1 MCEGLEDGAV
11 TMHDDETIA
20 LVARALSHPARVR
33 IVRLLATQANCR
45 GADVFSELPLAQ
57 STISEHLRV
66 LKEAG
71 LVASHA
77 EGTSM
82 VYCLNPDVVLEVAT
96 ALDDLVRN
104 SPRCATSALEEQ

>member
-1 MCEGLEDGAV
+1 ML
-11 TMHDDETIA
+11 DDEAIA
-20 LVARALSHPARVR
+20 VVARALSHPARVR

-57 STISEHLRV
+57 STVSEHLRV
-66 LKEAG
+66 LREAG
-71 LVASHA
+71 IVSSHS

-82 VYCLNPDVVLEVAT
+82 VYCLNPEVVAQTVT

-104 SPRCATSALEEQ
+104 APTCATKTLEDQ

>member
-1 MCEGLEDGAV
+1 MLDDDSIAV
-11 TMHDDETIA
+11 
-20 LVARALSHPARVR
+20 VARALAHPARVR

-71 LVASHA
+71 LVSSHA

-82 VYCLNPDVVLEVAT
+82 VYCLNPDMVRAVAQS
-96 ALDDLVRN
+96 LDSLVKN
-104 SPRCATSALEEQ
+104 APVCATDTAGSPQPLEER

>member
-1 MCEGLEDGAV
+1 MTDDEGLA
-11 TMHDDETIA
+11 A
-20 LVARALSHPARVR
+20 VARALGHPARVH
-33 IVRLLATQANCR
+33 IVRLLSTQSECR

-71 LVASHA
+71 LINARP

-82 VYCLNPDVVLEVAT
+82 VYCVVPGV
-96 ALDDLVRN
+96 LDGLASSIRDMAEAAP
-104 SPRCATSALEEQ
+104 SCFAGKKGC